1 MLTVML
7 GFQTYHQW
15 SEHLWEHHA
24 EDERDQHD
32 CDLCDW
38 NLQAFLKPVD
48 WGEWATFFTPDDDFQ
63 VVFSEGFQNQFF
75 GSHCGRGPPEG
86 EWFAHL

>member
-24 EDERDQHD
+24 ENERDEHD

-38 NLQAFLKPVD
+38 NLAAFLNP
-48 WGEWATFFTPDDDFQ
+48 GSLETFAIFQNVNCDFL
-63 VVFSEGFQNQFF
+63 VVFSEGGQDLFF
-75 GSHCGRGPPEG
+75 GSHSGRGPP
-86 EWFAHL
+86 LV